1 MHPYHLIALV
11 APWLSL
17 ATDFFVARLV
27 LHLGNPKTIGP
38 FRMVSVVALV
48 AGWVSAK
55 MLVVRILPPGSFFLG
70 LHFAYLAIFVLAPV
84 AGLYLLLH
92 KKLELTKHVRIVAV
106 LCVLLAPLGIYVTF
120 VEPFALTNESAT
132 VEIAKERAGPAPLR
146 VAVLADIQA
155 RTVTDHER
163 EAVRRALAFEP
174 HLILIPG
181 DLLQAWPDEFERA
194 IPEFRELLKPL
205 AAPMGVFFVIGN
217 CDAREPVL
225 RALEGTQVQ
234 FLDDRDVVLEHEGW
248 RLRLGGADIRIARRE
263 TREFVRAFDTR
274 PDEREVRV
282 LTAHLPDVVYLLTD
296 PSRVDLVVAGHTHG
310 GQVQLPFYGPPIT
323 LSSVPRDVAA
333 GGLHSIGGR
342 RIYVS
347 RGVGCE
353 RGFAPRMRF
362 LCPPEVSLL
371 TLVAAP

>member
-17 ATDFFVARLV
+17 ATDVFVARLV
-27 LHLGNPKTIGP
+27 LHLGNPKKIGP
-38 FRMVSVVALV
+38 FRMVSVVAIV

-92 KKLELTKHVRIVAV
+92 KKLALTKHVRAVAM

-120 VEPFALTNESAT
+120 VEPFALTSESTT
-132 VEIAKERAGPAPLR
+132 VEIAKDRAGPAPLR

-163 EAVRRALAFEP
+163 DAVRRALAFEP

-181 DLLQAWPDEFERA
+181 DLMQAWPDEFERA
-194 IPEFRELLKPL
+194 VPEFRELLMPL
-205 AAPMGVFFVIGN
+205 TAPMGVFFVIGN

-234 FLDDRDVVLEHEGW
+234 FLDDRDVVLEHDGW
-248 RLRLGGADIRIARRE
+248 RLRLGGADIRIARKE
-263 TREFVRAFDTR
+263 TREFVRAFDKR

-282 LTAHLPDVVYLLTD
+282 LTAHLPDVVYLLTER
-296 PSRVDLVVAGHTHG
+296 SRVDLVVAGHTHG
-310 GQVQLPFYGPPIT
+310 GQVQLPLYGPPIT

-353 RGFAPRMRF
+353 RGFAPRLRF